1 MHACIHVHVQYVRST
16 CEVIIKLHVYS
27 CERDNV
33 LTQFQQR
40 YVTNNQGTESTERTE
55 LELLLFV
62 YCTLLTLQHLQK

>member
-16 CEVIIKLHVYS
+16 CEVIIKLYF
-27 CERDNV
+27 CERENV
-33 LTQFQQR
+33 LTQVQQR